1 MIKAIFFDIDGTL
14 LSYGTHRVLPSTI
27 DAFDI
32 LRRKGIKTVISS
44 GRPLMLIPQMP
55 VDFDGY
61 ITVNGGYCFVGNQ
74 VLLRNAIDSDDSLR
88 WLDYVEKNDLTTMCF
103 TEREMFINR
112 IDHVA
117 EAMRNQLGFEMPPV
131 LPLSEMRGRE
141 TYQFIAVQPAEKDA
155 EVLGTL
161 SHCRMPRWHPLFTD
175 LIPEGSS
182 KAVGIECLL
191 KHFDI
196 RREETMAFGDGA
208 NDIEMLD
215 YVGTGVAMG
224 NAADIVKAHA
234 DYVTDSSDD
243 DGIAN
248 ALTRLGII

>member
-1 MIKAIFFDIDGTL
+1 
-14 LSYGTHRVLPSTI
+14 
-27 DAFDI
+27 
-32 LRRKGIKTVISS
+32 
-44 GRPLMLIPQMP
+44 
-55 VDFDGY
+55 
-61 ITVNGGYCFVGNQ
+61 
-74 VLLRNAIDSDDSLR
+74 
-88 WLDYVEKNDLTTMCF
+88 
-103 TEREMFINR
+103 
-112 IDHVA
+112 
-117 EAMRNQLGFEMPPV
+117 
-131 LPLSEMRGRE
+131 
-141 TYQFIAVQPAEKDA
+141 
-155 EVLGTL
+155 
-161 SHCRMPRWHPLFTD
+161 MPRWHPLFTD

-191 KHFDI
+191 KHFGI